1 MDART
6 MENKKITFTFTYLSL
21 SLLFLGFLFFVSCA
35 KEVEQKAGEGFAAE
49 QVIEKFSVID
59 AKNGKTNW
67 TLEADSAQ
75 VLDKEN
81 KILLHKPI
89 VHFYSESNA
98 TSKLVA
104 NEGEVN
110 SVTYDMTCWGKCL
123 LENSKGESLKTESLS
138 YNSAE
143 KKIFT
148 ESKIVLVRQGQ
159 KIVGRGFEATPDLE
173 SIIIKNQE
181 LAIE

>member
-1 MDART
+1 
-6 MENKKITFTFTYLSL
+6 MENKKITLNFVYLYL
-21 SLLFLGFLFFVSCA
+21 SLLFFCFIFFISCA
-35 KEVEQKAGEGFAAE
+35 KEVDQKADEGFAAE
-49 QVIEKFSVID
+49 QVIERFSVTD

-67 TLEADSAQ
+67 TLESDSAQ
-75 VLDKEN
+75 VLEKEN
-81 KILLHKPI
+81 KILVHKPV
-89 VHFYSESNA
+89 VHFYSKLNA
-98 TSKLVA
+98 TSRLVA
-104 NEGEVN
+104 DEGEVN

-123 LENSKGESLKTESLS
+123 LENSKGESLKTDSLS

-159 KIVGRGFEATPDLE
+159 KIVGRGFQATPDLE
-173 SIIIKNQE
+173 SIVIKNQE

>member
-1 MDART
+1 
-6 MENKKITFTFTYLSL
+6 MENKRITLCFIYLPI
-21 SLLFLGFLFFVSCA
+21 SLLFFCFISFISCA
-35 KEVEQKAGEGFAAE
+35 KESEQKADEGFAAE
-49 QVIEKFSVID
+49 QVIEKFSVTD

-67 TLEADSAQ
+67 TLESNSAQ
-75 VLDKEN
+75 VLEKEN
-81 KILLHKPI
+81 KILVHKPV

-104 NEGEVN
+104 DEGEVN
-110 SVTYDMTCWGKCL
+110 SVTYDMTCWGRCF
-123 LENSKGESLKTESLS
+123 LENSKGESLKTDSLS
-138 YNSAE
+138 YSSTE

-159 KIVGRGFEATPDLE
+159 KIVGKGFQATPDLE
-173 SIIIKNQE
+173 SIVIKNQE

>member
-1 MDART
+1 
-6 MENKKITFTFTYLSL
+6 MENKKTKLKLLYLPIAS
-21 SLLFLGFLFFVSCA
+21 LFFCLVFLLSCT
-35 KEVEQKAGEGFAAE
+35 KEVEQKVDEGFAAE
-49 QVIEKFSVID
+49 QVIEKFSVTD

-75 VLDKEN
+75 VLEKEN
-81 KILLHKPI
+81 KILLHKPV
-89 VHFYSESNA
+89 VHFYSQANT
-98 TSKLVA
+98 TSKLIA

-123 LENSKGESLKTESLS
+123 LESSKGESLKTESLS
-138 YNSAE
+138 YSSAE

-148 ESKIVLVRQGQ
+148 EDKVVLIRQGQ
-159 KIVGRGFEATPDLE
+159 KIVGKGFQATPDLE